1 MFKEAIMM
9 NKNRAEQ
16 YKKTQINTSSPGK
29 LLLMLYQGAIKFSK
43 LAIQNIEADQIEDSH
58 KNIIKVQNIVLE
70 LKSTLDKE
78 KGGQLADQ
86 LEKLY
91 DFIYQELLQANL
103 KKDVKHLNNIIP
115 LLEELYTAYK
125 EIVLNQKSPEFKKVN
140 LGG

>member
-1 MFKEAIMM
+1 MM

-43 LAIQNIEADQIEDSH
+43 LAIKNIEAEEIEASH

-78 KGGQLADQ
+78 NGGQLAAQ

-103 KKDVKHLNNIIP
+103 KKDIKHLNNIIP

-125 EIVLNQKSPEFKKVN
+125 EIVLNQKSPELKKVN

>member
-1 MFKEAIMM
+1 MM

-43 LAIQNIEADQIEDSH
+43 LAIKNIEAGEIEASH
-58 KNIIKVQNIVLE
+58 QNIIKVQNIVLE
-70 LKSTLDKE
+70 LKTTLDKE
-78 KGGQLADQ
+78 NGGQLAEQ

-91 DFIYQELLQANL
+91 DFIYQQLLQANL
-103 KKDVKHLNNIIP
+103 KKDIKYLNNIIP
-115 LLEELYTAYK
+115 LFEEIYAAYK
-125 EIVLNQKSPEFKKVN
+125 EIVLNQKEAELKKVD